1 MFITTSYGRNAIL
14 SWGIIKFRGDNFR
27 SWSAKIVQ
35 VFGNVISCNL
45 FYLQNEIWL
54 YYPYLL
60 FCWWE
65 ILETWLYYPI
75 FFYFVEDVN
84 SWIRGTHE
92 FHENWTFAESNDST
106 VYVSESN
113 HGSFLNLEI
122 WCQIVQAYDVNAFN
136 VAKVLIDHFK

>member
-1 MFITTSYGRNAIL
+1 MKYDCITLIYYFVGGK
-14 SWGIIKFRGDNFR
+14 SWKHDSIT
-27 SWSAKIVQ
+27 
-35 VFGNVISCNL
+35 L
-45 FYLQNEIWL
+45 FY
-54 YYPYLL
+54 
-60 FCWWE
+60 
-65 ILETWLYYPI
+65 
-75 FFYFVEDVN
+75 YFVEDVN

>member
-14 SWGIIKFRGDNFR
+14 SWGVIKFRGDNFR
-27 SWSAKIVQ
+27 SLSAKVVQ

-54 YYPYLL
+54 YYPNL
-60 FCWWE
+60 FFVRGKSWKHDS
-65 ILETWLYYPI
+65 ITLFY
-75 FFYFVEDVN
+75 YFVEDVN
-84 SWIRGTHE
+84 SWIKGTHE

-136 VAKVLIDHFK
+136 VAKVLIDHLK